1 MTRAMAKKNA
11 ATTGDMRS
19 EYNFSGGVRGK
30 HAKAMQA
37 GYTITIHNADGTTTV
52 KTVEPR
58 QSTIVLEP
66 DVAAYFPDSEA
77 VNNALRTLINLVPK
91 QRKTRGK
98 TRVGKAQI
106 ASDKA

>member
-1 MTRAMAKKNA
+1 MTKASAKKVAVEND
-11 ATTGDMRS
+11 DMRA
-19 EYNFSGGVRGK
+19 EYDFSGGVRGK
-30 HAKAMQA
+30 HAKMMQD
-37 GYTITIHNADGTTTV
+37 GYTITIHNTDGTTTV

-58 QSTIVLEP
+58 QSTVVLEP

-91 QRKTRGK
+91 PRKTRVRK
-98 TRVGKAQI
+98 VHL